1 MLTRAPAS
9 TRSNVTIQEVAQA
22 AGVSI
27 GTVSRALRQQPGVSE
42 VTRAQVTRVAQTL
55 GYDMAKLRAGKL
67 RRISFVLHRRNIGA
81 GGNPFYSHVLH
92 GVEDECRARGLTL
105 HFTSLDNGDDVAEL
119 MQRNGTDG
127 LLCVGFV
134 EDDLL
139 EQLRALDLPLVLVD
153 LLAPGLPSVNS
164 DNVGGA
170 RQAVTHLL
178 TRGRRRVAFI
188 DGPDHPSIRARRLG
202 YRQAL
207 YDAGVPADP
216 ALEVCAGPEGTTAEV
231 TAAMHALLALP
242 QPPDAVFAFNDA
254 SAIGA
259 MYACQA
265 AGLKVPQDL
274 AFVGFDDVS
283 AAAQTAPPL
292 TTLRVNKEALG
303 ARGVQLLLE
312 RAALAQTELPVEL
325 IVRASSGERR

>member
-1 MLTRAPAS
+1 M
-9 TRSNVTIQEVAQA
+9 TIQEVAQA